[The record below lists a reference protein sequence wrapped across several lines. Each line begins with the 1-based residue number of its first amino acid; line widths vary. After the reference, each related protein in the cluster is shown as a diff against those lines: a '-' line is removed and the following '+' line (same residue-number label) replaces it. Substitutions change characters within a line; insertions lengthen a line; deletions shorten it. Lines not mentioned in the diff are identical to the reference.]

1 MALREMA
8 MLSSSCLDGDTIWL
22 DRARA
27 FAMHAVA
34 QHVRDAE
41 VYGQFRYTLWTGDLG
56 LAIYLWNCINAADEF
71 PSLDSFFDRVPAH
84 ASVSRLLSFPRV
96 QHDRPALGR
105 TFCA

>member
-1 MALREMA
+1 MTWCAGPLRKGPGLCHGTA
-8 MLSSSCLDGDTIWL
+8 GNGYAFLKLFGRTGDTIWL

-84 ASVSRLLSFPRV
+84 ASV
-96 QHDRPALGR
+96 
-105 TFCA
+105 